1 MLPCGGLARK
11 DASATRGIESTAE
24 APMNT
29 LLLLLLLAGAMPQ
42 LEPGQEP
49 DALRSEVKRLE
60 SEVTLLRGS
69 LRERDQL
76 LGTVREE
83 LAGAREDLRELKDRP
98 QPVAAPF
105 LSAPPVASDRLGVA
119 KSAVLAPRVEVES
132 FLRHDTVVLK
142 LRRVE
147 AAAVRL
153 VAELEITPDASG
165 VDLPIDHS
173 GALYVVEWST
183 SEGHVY
189 NLVLRDGAS
198 GQLASSV
205 PVKEKQN
212 EGRFVLVGYRVD

>member
-1 MLPCGGLARK
+1 M
-11 DASATRGIESTAE
+11 
-24 APMNT
+24 APT
-29 LLLLLLLAGAMPQ
+29 ILVALLLLAPPQ
-42 LEPGQEP
+42 DA
-49 DALRSEVKRLE
+49 DALRSEVRRLE
-60 SEVTLLRGS
+60 GELALVRGA
-69 LRERDQL
+69 LRERDAL

-83 LAGAREDLRELKDRP
+83 LSGAREDLRELKDRP

-105 LSAPPVASDRLGVA
+105 LAAPPLASDKLGVA
-119 KSAVLAPRVEVES
+119 KTAVLAPRVEVES

-147 AAAVRL
+147 AGAVRT
-153 VAELEITPDASG
+153 VAEVELTPDASG
-165 VDLPIDHS
+165 VDLPIDQS
-173 GALYVVEWST
+173 GALYLVEWST

-198 GQLASSV
+198 GQQTASC